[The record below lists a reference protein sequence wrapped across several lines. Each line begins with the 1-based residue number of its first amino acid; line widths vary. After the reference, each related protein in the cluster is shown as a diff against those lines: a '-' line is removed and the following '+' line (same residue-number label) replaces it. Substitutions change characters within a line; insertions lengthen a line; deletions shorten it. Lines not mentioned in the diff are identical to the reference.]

1 MSNKKNNIKLDI
13 KQWESLLISLFLRAN
28 KTNSPMQH
36 VEDIAIENKKK
47 FPNFFSW
54 SKYKEHIDLRQVMR
68 TMDKLKDDGFVNGSN
83 TKMWTLSKKGF
94 DYAEKIS
101 EYNLSSESKKIRSNS
116 DYYSHE
122 MIRILKSP
130 CFVKFKKNTTD
141 EIENSEVKY
150 LFRIDSYNSSVEAI
164 KRNRERLYIA
174 SKESI
179 ELTQFLEEMWKL
191 LIERKIINKEE
202 F

>member
-130 CFVKFKKNTTD
+130 CFVKFKKHTTD

-179 ELTQFLEEMWKL
+179 ELTQFLEAMWKL